1 MSPRSQLEDF
11 MKLTLS
17 FLTIFCLGIFLTA
30 AAHADTFTY
39 AWESPVGLGAGPG
52 SGTLTATTDVTIPN
66 ALDVTSITGTVGG
79 TTITGLLAC
88 AAYDPNHPCSSSGNS
103 FFYDNLLYPEGT
115 GISGLTVVDFRGI
128 GFALGNSG
136 LEGDYF
142 ASSSHIVSFITNQP
156 HDNGEPAGFSITSIP
171 EPGGLFLLGT
181 GLLGM
186 TGAVRRRMKSRG
198 DLNGQTSRAER
209 LGWHE
214 RKRAS
219 AAKAAIPEKRFG
231 TAKAVP
237 LSKT

>member
-1 MSPRSQLEDF
+1 

-17 FLTIFCLGIFLTA
+17 LLTVSCLAIFLTGTA

-39 AWESPVGLGAGPG
+39 GWESSGGLGIGAG
-52 SGTLTATTDVTIPN
+52 SGTLTAITDATIPN

-79 TTITGLLAC
+79 ATITGLLAC
-88 AAYDPNHPCSSSGNS
+88 AAYDPSHPCSSSGNS

-115 GISGLTVVDFRGI
+115 GISGLTVVDLRGI
-128 GFALGNSG
+128 GFALGDSG

-171 EPGGLFLLGT
+171 EPGSLFLLGA

-198 DLNGQTSRAER
+198 DLNG
-209 LGWHE
+209 
-214 RKRAS
+214 
-219 AAKAAIPEKRFG
+219 
-231 TAKAVP
+231 
-237 LSKT
+237 